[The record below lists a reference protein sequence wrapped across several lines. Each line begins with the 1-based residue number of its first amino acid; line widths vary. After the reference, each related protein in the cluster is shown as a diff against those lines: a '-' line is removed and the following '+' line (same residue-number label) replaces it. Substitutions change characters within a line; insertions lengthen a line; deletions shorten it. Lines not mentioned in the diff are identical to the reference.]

1 MALSHP
7 IVRNEIYADLTQLFK
22 KPLILGASVSADYFT
37 ESPGKRLALRYT
49 SKEQIKVTA
58 LRGKA
63 AKEILKPVTESG
75 LKGRSVVIGLD
86 LFFWD
91 SFLPGVH
98 DSLAALERLVTQTER
113 QGIALILGEVPELM
127 SQRQTQL
134 NLINKKMQDLARRH
148 SHLRILPLNSI
159 LRKTQR
165 DGFILH
171 DGRKYEL
178 EELLPDGL
186 HISEIASEYLANQ
199 IEATL

>member
-1 MALSHP
+1 MALSYP
-7 IVRNEIYADLTQLFK
+7 SVRSETYADLTQLFK

-63 AKEILKPVTESG
+63 AKEILKPVTESS
-75 LKGRSVVIGLD
+75 LKGKSVVIGLD

-98 DSLAALERLVTQTER
+98 DSLAALERLVAQTER
-113 QGIALILGEVPELM
+113 QGTALILGEVPELM
-127 SQRQTQL
+127 PQRQTQL
-134 NLINKKMQDLARRH
+134 NLINKKMYELARRY

-159 LRKTQR
+159 LRKIQR
-165 DGFILH
+165 DGFIFH
-171 DGRKYEL
+171 EGQKYGL

-186 HISEIASEYLANQ
+186 HISEIASDYLANQ
-199 IEATL
+199 ISETL